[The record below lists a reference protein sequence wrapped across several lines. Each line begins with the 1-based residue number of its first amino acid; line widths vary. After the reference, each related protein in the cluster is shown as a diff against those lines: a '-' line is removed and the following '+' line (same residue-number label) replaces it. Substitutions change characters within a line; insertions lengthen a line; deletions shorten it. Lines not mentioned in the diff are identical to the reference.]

1 MLGIPDVSIFL
12 AYALCIGS
20 ALLCLIYGIVMWNKG
35 GGKDEIEEIE
45 EELRWQEKEN
55 VIEEKL

>member
-1 MLGIPDVSIFL
+1 MLGIPNISILL
-12 AYALCIGS
+12 AYILCIAS
-20 ALLCLIYGIVMWNKG
+20 ALLCLIYGIINWNKG

-45 EELRWQEKEN
+45 EELKWQEKED

>member
-1 MLGIPDVSIFL
+1 MLGIPNVSIL
-12 AYALCIGS
+12 LVYVLCIAS
-20 ALLCLIYGIVMWNKG
+20 ALLCLIYGIINWNKG

-45 EELRWQEKEN
+45 EEIKWHEKED